1 MKEFLNWEKISKIL
15 VFISLLLNLFLTYT
29 VLSMLG
35 DVKDELHT
43 NTIRS
48 IKQGSNGR
56 YQAIEKPHYS
66 GSSSIIIVDTQT
78 GESWKQ

>member
-1 MKEFLNWEKISKIL
+1 MKQFLNWEKIFKIF
-15 VFISLLLNLFLTYT
+15 VVISIVLNLFLTYA

-35 DVKDELHT
+35 DIKNELHT

-48 IKQGSNGR
+48 IKQGSSGR
-56 YQAIEKPHYS
+56 FQAIEKPNYR
-66 GSSSIIIVDTQT
+66 GGSSIIIVDTQT